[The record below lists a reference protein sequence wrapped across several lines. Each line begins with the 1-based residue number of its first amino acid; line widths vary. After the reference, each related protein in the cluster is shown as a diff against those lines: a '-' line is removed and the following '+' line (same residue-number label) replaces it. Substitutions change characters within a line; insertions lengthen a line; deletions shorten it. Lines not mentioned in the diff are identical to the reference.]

1 MACCGCEEIVST
13 ILKQCLKLV
22 LKICIEEINQN
33 LIKPTCRFSAVTI
46 NLEASLLEVE
56 RKIIAAEKVQLQYI
70 FKYLVNSSE
79 NESAEHVL
87 KNWFPELKRFYYD
100 MYDLVDKL
108 RTAKLM
114 SQMESE
120 AASNN
125 NVCCLKFHRLS
136 LHRQIILAMKGL
148 GVNSEQF
155 MVDADKWAYDPNS
168 VKESIWLLKEI
179 PYSSEAT
186 DVIGRDSDKRI
197 LISKLENNVD
207 NTTISIWGMGGVG
220 KTALARD
227 VYKDGYVTSKFDKM
241 IWVSAT
247 NKYDLGPIMAAIM
260 EALGQPAVFLEIE
273 NSVASFIEKV
283 KRKKLFLVL
292 DDVCLHL
299 EGSAGLNPWRRLISA
314 FMTSS
319 PSSRILVTTQNY
331 QVANMFGA
339 DRMIH
344 LELLSENDCWSII
357 NSVASLSDAEINSQS
372 GDIRSE
378 LERKCSGSP
387 LVASILANKLL
398 GETTTQGWERVL
410 QSEIGT
416 KAFVPFL
423 HNYYHLTRTQQLCF
437 SYCSIFPKSYEIERE
452 DVVELWMSQSYFR
465 DMGPDGS
472 SGLKCFNDLVDASLF
487 QHCSRDYAG
496 NIIKC
501 KMHLLVY
508 EFVQFLI
515 DREHVER
522 NDTLVLEA
530 LDHTLRPTPWKNV
543 KTLRT
548 LFVVPTIDRVNS
560 APPPLRCDVLVKLTC
575 LRTLNMSHCN
585 IKKLPDKIGDLV
597 HLRYLNL
604 SGNPL
609 KKLPNGLCY
618 LLNLQTLR
626 LKGCKNLKMLPE
638 KIGNLALNFCHLYI
652 EGCQT
657 LTALPKEIRKL
668 TCLRV
673 LDMFVVPSPEYLQ
686 NYEALMLEDLNQ
698 LPSIQGNCHIYWCG
712 NLENVP
718 APRLSDIKFVSV
730 KLNFEDSGQRRYEDH
745 ADEDI
750 LNTLQP
756 HVGLM
761 SLEIRGSRG
770 LQYPNWINSLN
781 CLRSIVLCGCRNWP
795 TLPALGNLPSL
806 VSLRIENMS
815 RVANVN
821 LQFLGTEYN
830 SRGERSISFPKL
842 KELHFA
848 SLPSWGTWETP
859 NNRDRVVM
867 PCLASLQLSDCV
879 NLGEL
884 PDFLQRMTQLQHLTI
899 NNCTIV
905 SQRCIAGPRVD
916 WHKISHVPNI
926 QIDGQTP
933 NLCGNDPIGRPQRPP
948 RSHRLVDIYHPIF
961 IFISFL
967 LFIFVFVSSQS
978 RQIMLLLS
986 NLFRL

>member
-87 KNWFPELKRFYYD
+87 KNWFPELKCFYYD

-560 APPPLRCDVLVKLTC
+560 APPPLRCDVL
-575 LRTLNMSHCN
+575 
-585 IKKLPDKIGDLV
+585 
-597 HLRYLNL
+597 
-604 SGNPL
+604 
-609 KKLPNGLCY
+609 
-618 LLNLQTLR
+618 
-626 LKGCKNLKMLPE
+626 
-638 KIGNLALNFCHLYI
+638 
-652 EGCQT
+652 
-657 LTALPKEIRKL
+657 
-668 TCLRV
+668 
-673 LDMFVVPSPEYLQ
+673 
-686 NYEALMLEDLNQ
+686 

-933 NLCGNDPIGRPQRPP
+933 NLCGNDPIGKGW
-948 RSHRLVDIYHPIF
+948 VK
-961 IFISFL
+961 
-967 LFIFVFVSSQS
+967 
-978 RQIMLLLS
+978 
-986 NLFRL
+986 